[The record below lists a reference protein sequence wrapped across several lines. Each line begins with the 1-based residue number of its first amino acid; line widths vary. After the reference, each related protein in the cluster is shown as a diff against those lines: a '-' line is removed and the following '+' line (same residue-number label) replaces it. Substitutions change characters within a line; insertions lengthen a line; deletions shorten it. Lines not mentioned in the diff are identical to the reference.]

1 MCPGRADTHRLFKG
15 GTNERSKGS
24 QIGLF
29 LTDLIRNCRVLR
41 YVVDLPLGDD
51 MWDEDDDDT
60 DAFEGFDP

>member
-1 MCPGRADTHRLFKG
+1 LF
-15 GTNERSKGS
+15 S
-24 QIGLF
+24 IGL
-29 LTDLIRNCRVLR
+29 IWSYRVLR